1 MPALAA
7 IVIGHRES
15 KQGARS
21 VDGTTEFAW
30 NTEHAIRLRLLLVAL
45 GVEAVIIE
53 REDRRDGY
61 RRLPALVNAT
71 RARCCVSLHWNGSA
85 SASATGSEALYYSGS
100 RRGREL
106 AEALD
111 IADDVLGLKDRG
123 LGGVKARAWEVAQKA
138 EGQRHGKL
146 VLPGPL
152 SKRDAHMRAEEF
164 GETHKAQRQRGAYL
178 LECTSMPCCIVEPA
192 FGSNPDDWRVLNQRA
207 HLLARA
213 QAEAIVEWL
222 S

>member
-61 RRLPALVNAT
+61 SRLPALVNAT

-111 IADDVLGLKDRG
+111 IADDVLGLRDRG
-123 LGGVKARAWEVAQKA
+123 LGGVKPRGWEVAKI
-138 EGQRHGKL
+138 EPGHRHGKL
-146 VLPGPL
+146 VLPGAMTR
-152 SKRDAHMRAEEF
+152 KAAHMRADEL
-164 GETHKAQRQRGAYL
+164 GPLYVPQRQRGAYL

-213 QAEAIVEWL
+213 QAEAIAEWL
-222 S
+222 A